1 LRAFRADFHIHSVL
15 SPCADLSQSP
25 RKIVEAARKRG
36 LALIAV
42 ADHNATENARPTMRL
57 GEKAGVTVFPAMEV
71 TTAEEVHVLAL
82 FGNLADAGEMQG
94 KVYDRLQKGENDPE
108 RLGYQVI
115 VDENENILGL
125 NKRLLLGATD
135 MDVETVVDYV
145 HRYGGLAVAAH
156 VDRPAFSCTSQLGFV
171 PPDLFDAIELS
182 PFGKVEDFAGAGY
195 PIIRS
200 SDAHRPKEVGAG
212 FTIFELEAPT
222 WAEVKMAFAGEGGR
236 RIAGYG

>member
-1 LRAFRADFHIHSVL
+1 
-15 SPCADLSQSP
+15 
-25 RKIVEAARKRG
+25 
-36 LALIAV
+36 
-42 ADHNATENARPTMRL
+42 MRL

-71 TTAEEVHVLAL
+71 NTAEEVHVLAL

-94 KVYDRLQKGENDPE
+94 KVYERLQPGENDPD
-108 RLGYQVI
+108 RLGHQVI
-115 VDENENILGL
+115 VDEHDNILGL
-125 NKRLLLGATD
+125 NTRLLLGATD
-135 MDVETVVDYV
+135 MDVETVVGYV

-212 FTIFELEAPT
+212 FTIFKLEAAT

-236 RIAGYG
+236 SIAGYG

>member
-1 LRAFRADFHIHSVL
+1 
-15 SPCADLSQSP
+15 
-25 RKIVEAARKRG
+25 
-36 LALIAV
+36 
-42 ADHNATENARPTMRL
+42 MRL
-57 GEKAGVTVFPAMEV
+57 GEKAGITVFPAMEV

-82 FGNLADAGEMQG
+82 FEDLAHAGEMQG
-94 KVYDRLQKGENDPE
+94 KVYDRLQPGENDPA

-115 VDENENILGL
+115 VDEDENVLGL
-125 NKRLLLGATD
+125 NNRLLLGATD
-135 MDVETVVDYV
+135 MDVETVVDYI

-171 PPDLFDAIELS
+171 PPYLFDAIELS
-182 PFGKVEDFAGAGY
+182 PFGNVEDFAGVGY

-212 FTIFELEAPT
+212 FTVFELEAAT
-222 WAEVKMAFAGEGGR
+222 WAEVVMAFAGEGGR